1 MVCFNEESHAVVEAA
16 AVFVGAVV
24 VERGEE
30 LIDQIAVCAMQLHAG
45 ESSLFGQTGGVREAM
60 LDVVYLFAA
69 QFARLGEEFAVF
81 ALEPACAGS
90 PRTRIDGS
98 GGLTAGMIELHPAMR
113 VIDGGCFGLRTE
125 NSEIVVV
132 F

>member
-1 MVCFNEESHAVVEAA
+1 
-16 AVFVGAVV
+16 
-24 VERGEE
+24 
-30 LIDQIAVCAMQLHAG
+30 MQLHAG

-90 PRTRIDGS
+90 PRTRMMV
-98 GGLTAGMIELHPAMR
+98 AG
-113 VIDGGCFGLRTE
+113 D
-125 NSEIVVV
+125 
-132 F
+132 